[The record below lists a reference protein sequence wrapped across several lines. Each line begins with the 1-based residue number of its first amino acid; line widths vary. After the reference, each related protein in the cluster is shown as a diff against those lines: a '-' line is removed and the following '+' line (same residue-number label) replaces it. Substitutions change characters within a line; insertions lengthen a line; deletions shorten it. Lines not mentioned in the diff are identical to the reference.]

1 MLNHKDVEL
10 LETEEGRKQLD
21 PEFVEEMTNN
31 KGED

>member
-1 MLNHKDVEL
+1 MMNPKDIEL
-10 LETEEGRKQLD
+10 LDTKEGQKKLE